1 MKSKDNDMERRM
13 SSHKDIILEAM
24 NSMLASAQLE
34 AMEGVTLEKFLIELE
49 LRRIYPKKGPLGK
62 FSVGQVRYIK
72 SVLDH
77 NYPVR
82 QVNNEYYYIGRGLF
96 F

>member
-1 MKSKDNDMERRM
+1 MRSQKV
-13 SSHKDIILEAM
+13 IILDFM

-34 AMEGVTLEKFLIELE
+34 AMEGITLEKYLTELE
-49 LRRIYPKKGPLGK
+49 LRRIYPKKGELGK
-62 FSVGQVRYIK
+62 FSTGQIRYIK

-82 QVNNEYYYIGRGLF
+82 QVKSERYYYGRGLLF
-96 F
+96 

>member
-1 MKSKDNDMERRM
+1 MRSQKV
-13 SSHKDIILEAM
+13 IILDIM

-34 AMEGVTLEKFLIELE
+34 AMEGITLKKLLIELE
-49 LRRIYPKKGPLGK
+49 LRRIYPKKGELGK
-62 FSVGQVRYIK
+62 FSAGQVRYIK

-82 QVNNEYYYIGRGLF
+82 QVNNERYYIGRGLLF
-96 F
+96 